1 MSSMDPEH
9 WQQIKLL
16 LHSALERAPVEWPAF
31 LDEACAGNSALRS
44 QLEALLASHERTND
58 FIEMPAFEVMADMLT
73 DEQQASLVGL
83 TIGRYQI
90 LELLGAGGMGE
101 VYLAQ
106 DKHLLRKVALK
117 TLPGY
122 LTRDEELVRRFQREA
137 RSVSALNHPNIL
149 TIHEIGEVDSC
160 HFMVTEFIEGETL
173 RQRLTRGPL
182 KIEPALDIGSQV
194 ASALCAAHQV
204 GITHR
209 DIKPENIMLR
219 EDGIVKVLDFGLAKL
234 TERKGDDSEATT
246 LFHTK
251 QGTVLGTAHYMS
263 PEQARGLPLDA
274 RTDIFSFGVVL
285 YEMVTGE
292 TPFAGETTTDVL
304 ASILTVEPPPLSSFQ
319 PQVPPELDQITSKAL
334 GKAREERYQDI
345 RELLSHLQK
354 LKQRLEFEATNPIMP
369 GRNTSSAEYVVAT
382 IRRHRTSVAAAIAI
396 FLLITTLG
404 IAYSFFNTKA
414 RAIDSLAVLPF
425 VNSTADPNSEY
436 LSDGI
441 TESIIY
447 STSKLP
453 RLRVIPSSSVFRFK
467 GKGIDPQIA
476 GHELGVTAVMTGRVN
491 QHGDDLLISA
501 ELIAVRDNS
510 LLWGQQYTRKLA
522 DLLTVQEEIAREISE
537 RLRTR
542 LTIEEQKQFSKRY
555 TGDVQAYQLYL
566 KGRYYWNKR
575 TRDGY
580 KKATQQFEQAIE
592 KDPSYALAYAGIADC
607 YNVLSSYGIASPRES
622 IPKGEAA
629 ARRALEIDGDLAEA
643 HTSLAYVKYQ
653 YEWDWAGGE
662 SEFRRALELNPNY
675 STAHQWYALEL
686 AGMGRMT
693 DALREINRAQELD
706 PLSLIANVNAGWI
719 FYHARQYDRALEQ
732 IRKSL
737 DMDPTFARGHWAIS
751 EPLEQQQ
758 KYQEATTELEKARQI
773 DETPIMLA
781 LLGHLYAV
789 TGKTSDARRIVTQLN
804 ALSKQAYLDP
814 YFLAEIHTALGDRD
828 QAFQELEKAYEQRSS
843 WLVWLKVEPKF
854 DSLRDDA
861 RYTSLL
867 KRIGL

>member
-1 MSSMDPEH
+1 MDPEH

-73 DEQQASLVGL
+73 DEQQESLVGR

-160 HFMVTEFIEGETL
+160 HFIVTEFIEGETL

-304 ASILTVEPPPLSSFQ
+304 ASILTVEPPPLSSSQ
-319 PQVPPELDQITSKAL
+319 PEVPPELDQITSKAL

-382 IRRHRTSVAAAIAI
+382 IRRHRTSVAAVIAI

-580 KKATQQFEQAIE
+580 KKATEQFEQAIE

-662 SEFRRALELNPNY
+662 SEFRRALDLNPNY

>member
-1 MSSMDPEH
+1 
-9 WQQIKLL
+9 
-16 LHSALERAPVEWPAF
+16 
-31 LDEACAGNSALRS
+31 
-44 QLEALLASHERTND
+44 
-58 FIEMPAFEVMADMLT
+58 
-73 DEQQASLVGL
+73 
-83 TIGRYQI
+83 
-90 LELLGAGGMGE
+90 
-101 VYLAQ
+101 
-106 DKHLLRKVALK
+106 
-117 TLPGY
+117 
-122 LTRDEELVRRFQREA
+122 VRRFQREA

-160 HFMVTEFIEGETL
+160 HFIVTEFIEGETL

-304 ASILTVEPPPLSSFQ
+304 ASILTVEPPPLSSSQ

-510 LLWGQQYTRKLA
+510 LLWGQQYTRKIA
-522 DLLTVQEEIAREISE
+522 DLLTVQEQIAREISE

-580 KKATQQFEQAIE
+580 KKATEQFEQAIE

-804 ALSKQAYLDP
+804 ALSKQAYVDP

-854 DSLRDDA
+854 DSIHDDA

>member
-73 DEQQASLVGL
+73 DEQQESLVGR

-304 ASILTVEPPPLSSFQ
+304 ASILTVEPPPLSSSQ
-319 PQVPPELDQITSKAL
+319 PEVPPELDQITSKAL

-804 ALSKQAYLDP
+804 ALSKQAYVDP

-854 DSLRDDA
+854 DSIHDDA